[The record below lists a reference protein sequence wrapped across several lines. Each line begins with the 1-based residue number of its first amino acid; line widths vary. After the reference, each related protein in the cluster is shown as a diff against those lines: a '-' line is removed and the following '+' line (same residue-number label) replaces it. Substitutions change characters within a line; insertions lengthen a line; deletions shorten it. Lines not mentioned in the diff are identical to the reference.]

1 MSLLQFRAW
10 VKPDILINHLNGV
23 IAEALPNFIYD
34 HCLVLREDLV
44 EDKQFEEILDFL
56 DIELMQSTGLK
67 DKNGV
72 EIFEGDIVL
81 VSVRNGFDY
90 LVNKVCIVKNSID
103 YSGLVCAT
111 VDEDLEY
118 RIFNT
123 ELFEEY
129 MYEVIGNIYENSE
142 LLEDKE

>member
-1 MSLLQFRAW
+1 MTPRFRLYDPSDQKIREVAEIDWSLGIVGTCGGAIEHEL
-10 VKPDILINHLNGV
+10 
-23 IAEALPNFIYD
+23 
-34 HCLVLREDLV
+34 
-44 EDKQFEEILDFL
+44 DKVV
-56 DIELMQSTGLK
+56 LMQSTGLK

-72 EIFEGDIVL
+72 EIFEGDVVL
-81 VSVRNGFDY
+81 VSVQNGFDY
-90 LVNKVCIVKNSID
+90 LDNKVCVVKNSIGH
-103 YSGLVCAT
+103 SGLVCAT

-142 LLEDKE
+142 LLEEQ